1 MSTLG
6 VSLCSMLAFFSIA
19 TTTILCCRYTNFMC
33 NKPPHYYL
41 IAQASAAQTSA
52 AQTSAQA
59 SAQESAQTSAAQ
71 ASASAQAIVEAPKY
85 ESYQNSPPKYEDI
98 INSYT
103 FSHFQCEK

>member
-41 IAQASAAQTSA
+41 IAQASASA
-52 AQTSAQA
+52 SAQA
-59 SAQESAQTSAAQ
+59 SVPVPVP
-71 ASASAQAIVEAPKY
+71 AIVEAPKY

-98 INSYT
+98 
-103 FSHFQCEK
+103 HP